1 MTCLEVFRLLH
12 QERIDETDDA
22 IVELCCPHEFE
33 LLEVPEDC
41 SLDSF
46 SIEKC
51 WKCWNRDVQEY
62 INANE
67 KKGENEMAMDDIELK
82 INTEPT
88 ILDSGDRTEF
98 ESGAVRDMRVG
109 KGRCDLLPLD
119 EVAMFYKKENE
130 LGDHKFWIFARIDE
144 FMDNGACN
152 NLYEVLDI
160 CSAGMFENA
169 ETMFLEVAKHFEE
182 GAKKYGDNN
191 WRKGIPAN
199 VYIDSATRHYLK
211 YLRGDKDERHDRAF
225 VWNILCCIWTCANM
239 PELNTYAK
247 RQEVTNG

>member
-1 MTCLEVFRLLH
+1 MTYLEQYKLEHPEEMLSDKDIIMHYCPVFPDCDYICTEYRDS
-12 QERIDETDDA
+12 IDT
-22 IVELCCPHEFE
+22 CTN
-33 LLEVPEDC
+33 
-41 SLDSF
+41 
-46 SIEKC
+46 
-51 WKCWNRDVQEY
+51 CWNQE
-62 INANE
+62 ARE

-119 EVAMFYKKENE
+119 EVAMFYKKANE

-152 NLYEVLDI
+152 NLYEVLDT

-199 VYIDSATRHYLK
+199 VYIDSAVRHYLK
-211 YLRGDKDERHDRAF
+211 FLRGDKDERHDRAF
-225 VWNILCCIWTCANM
+225 VWNILCCIWTCIHI
-239 PELNTYAK
+239 PELNTYARK
-247 RQEVTNG
+247 VDDETSNTPTTEA